1 MENQLMHME
10 PTVLFDHLLCHQTGI
25 TVHLHQALINIPERV
40 LVNMSPKITQSA
52 IYLKTLMDQLFL
64 VTHMAS
70 VKKLWLPVI
79 WIPAAMP
86 DPSTE
91 KIISARD
98 KVSIRFR
105 PLP

>member
-1 MENQLMHME
+1 MGNQLMHME
-10 PTVLFDHLLCHQTGI
+10 LTVLFDHLLCHQAGI
-25 TVHLHQALINIPERV
+25 TVHLHQALINIPERA
-40 LVNMSPKITQSA
+40 LVNMSTKITQSA
-52 IYLKTLMDQLFL
+52 IYLKALVNQLFF
-64 VTHMAS
+64 VTHMAP
-70 VKKLWLPVI
+70 VKKLWLPII

-105 PLP
+105 PFP